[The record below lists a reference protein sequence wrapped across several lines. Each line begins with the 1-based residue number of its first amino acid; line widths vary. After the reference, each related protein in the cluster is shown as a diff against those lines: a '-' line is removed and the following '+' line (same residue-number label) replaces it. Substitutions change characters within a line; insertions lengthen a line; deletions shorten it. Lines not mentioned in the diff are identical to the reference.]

1 MEVIT
6 NPDGFMERNKD
17 IGFAIPLAIVSVAA
31 ILGSITGYIT
41 APAAIEAARKAFVGT
56 GMTKE
61 QMELVLRMIYY
72 SAILSPLIAT
82 FGMWLLMVLV
92 LYAISGLFG
101 GSGSFSTL
109 AKLVAFSYI
118 PTILLSPV
126 TIYMAYDAAKYGM
139 QSYGAASTVLGIAIT
154 IWQYLYWTYAVKN
167 ARNLPLK
174 KSAIVAAIPLIVILA
189 FTSLSLRFLATL

>member
-6 NPDGFMERNKD
+6 NPDGFMEKNRD
-17 IGFAIPLAIVSVAA
+17 IGFAIPLVVVSIAA
-31 ILGSITGYIT
+31 VLGSITGYIT
-41 APAAIEAARKAFVGT
+41 APAAIEAARKAFT
-56 GMTKE
+56 GMTEE
-61 QMELVLRMIYY
+61 QIELVLRMIYF
-72 SAILSPLIAT
+72 SAIFSPFIAT
-82 FGMWLLMVLV
+82 FGMWLLMTLV

-126 TIYMAYDAAKYGM
+126 TIYMAYDSAKYGM
-139 QSYGAASTVLGIAIT
+139 QNYGASAVLGIAIT

-174 KSAIVAAIPLIVILA
+174 KSAIAAAIPLIVILA
-189 FTSLSLRFLATL
+189 LTSLSLRLLATP